1 MRGKKGSKHADPAD
15 PPRRRANK
23 VRGHGTYATDR
34 PPIFSL
40 IGRSSKEVRYFVRGH
55 SDGATC
61 REVLHSSLL
70 PGTATLYTDEWGG
83 YWAVEE
89 KLKLTHGSVKHGEK
103 EWARDDDEDGVREVH
118 CNSCEGAG
126 TGLRTYL
133 RGFRGVHKYY
143 LADYV
148 AVYET
153 MINAKTISALVVQR
167 MCGGGRPTHSSCT

>member
-1 MRGKKGSKHADPAD
+1 LHPDPAY

-40 IGRSSKEVRYFVRGH
+40 IGRTPREVRYFVREH

-61 REVLHSSLL
+61 QEVRQSSIP
-70 PGTATLYTDEWGG
+70 PGAATLYPDEWGG
-83 YWAVEE
+83 SGAVQV
-89 KLKLTHGSVKHGEK
+89 KLKLAHGSVKHGAK
-103 EWARDDDEDGVREVH
+103 EWAWDDDGDGVREVH

-126 TGLRTYL
+126 AGRRTYL
-133 RGFRGVHKYY
+133 RSVRGVHKRY

-148 AVYET
+148 AVDET
-153 MINAKTISALVVQR
+153 MINAKTISGNVVQR
-167 MCGGGRPTHSSCT
+167 MCCGDRASHSSCT